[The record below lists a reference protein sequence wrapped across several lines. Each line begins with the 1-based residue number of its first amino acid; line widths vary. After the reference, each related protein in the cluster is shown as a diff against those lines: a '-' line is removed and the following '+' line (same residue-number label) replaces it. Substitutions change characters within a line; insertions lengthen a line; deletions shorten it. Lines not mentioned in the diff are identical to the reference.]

1 MFSSIKHIGMHS
13 TLFCQ
18 RQLLLVLPHHH
29 HFAATQRKH
38 LRCQLAHLAI
48 AQYHNTVGRSDMHLL
63 EDLKV
68 GGQGFDKDGFLVT
81 NRVRDK
87 VQIFQ
92 GQGEIFGKG
101 SVAVN
106 DTERGAIWTMCGH
119 ILLAVVAIGT
129 VAGGGNLNNDTLPD
143 KVSILFLGN
152 ITIDFFHYAHKLVTR
167 NALKIQIATGD
178 FQVGVA
184 DTCKQDVDKSFAI
197 NWNWHGIIS
206 LKYQASFPAYQC
218 SHNPSPDLL
227 FPTGSPS
234 IY

>member
-1 MFSSIKHIGMHS
+1 MHS

-29 HFAATQRKH
+29 HFAATQCQH
-38 LRCQLAHLAI
+38 LHCQLAHLAI
-48 AQYHNTVGRSDMHLL
+48 AQYHNAVGRFDMHLL

-68 GGQGFDKDGFLVT
+68 GGQGFYEDRLFIADILRHKMEVLNGQH
-81 NRVRDK
+81 
-87 VQIFQ
+87 QIVS
-92 GQGEIFGKG
+92 KG

-106 DTERGAIWTMCGH
+106 NPKRAAIWAMGEHTT
-119 ILLAVVAIGT
+119 LAISAIWA
-129 VAGGGNLNNDTLPD
+129 VAGSVNLTNDTLPD
-143 KVSILFLGN
+143 KVSIVFLGN

-234 IY
+234 IYLHVTLSR